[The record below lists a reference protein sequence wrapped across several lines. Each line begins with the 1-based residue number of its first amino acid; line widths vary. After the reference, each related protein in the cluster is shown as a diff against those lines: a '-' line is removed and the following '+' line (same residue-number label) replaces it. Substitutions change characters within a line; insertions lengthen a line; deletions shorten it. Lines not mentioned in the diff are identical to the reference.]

1 MQLIL
6 THADLEAALINDLRA
21 KGMTAFE
28 PGKASVE
35 FSFKRGTKELVCTLD
50 TEPKVEVHQV
60 NESPACS
67 PWGAGPKTSA
77 ETPSAT
83 GSASAAL
90 TPEVAPAVVA
100 EEPAQVAEVEVVTTT
115 EATPRPETGDDDNL
129 FD

>member
-6 THADLEAALINDLRA
+6 THADLEAALINDLRS

-50 TEPKVEVHQV
+50 TDPKAPVE
-60 NESPACS
+60 
-67 PWGAGPKTSA
+67 AGVSDPKPSV

-83 GSASAAL
+83 GSAPGAQVQGSA
-90 TPEVAPAVVA
+90 PVVVA
-100 EEPAQVAEVEVVTTT
+100 EEPAVVVPAETVVTTT
-115 EATPRPETGDDDNL
+115 AEPALETAAAGGDDDNL

>member
-6 THADLEAALINDLRA
+6 THADLEAALINDLRS

-50 TEPKVEVHQV
+50 TEAKAEVHT
-60 NESPACS
+60 PAGNV
-67 PWGAGPKTSA
+67 PNPSA
-77 ETPSAT
+77 EAPVTQAVPVQVVEEPAPETP
-83 GSASAAL
+83 
-90 TPEVAPAVVA
+90 A
-100 EEPAQVAEVEVVTTT
+100 EEPAVTPVEPG
-115 EATPRPETGDDDNL
+115 AGTPAADGEDDNL

>member
-35 FSFKRGTKELVCTLD
+35 FAFKRGTKELICVLD
-50 TEPKVEVHQV
+50 TEAKAPVLVEDPK
-60 NESPACS
+60 S
-67 PWGAGPKTSA
+67 SA
-77 ETPSAT
+77 ETPTATTSAPVAQAPVT
-83 GSASAAL
+83 A
-90 TPEVAPAVVA
+90 PVEVVS
-100 EEPAQVAEVEVVTTT
+100 EPVQVAEVETPVTTT
-115 EATPRPETGDDDNL
+115 VEPVAEVVVAGGDDDNL

>member
-6 THADLEAALINDLRA
+6 THADLEAALINDLRS

-50 TEPKVEVHQV
+50 TEAKVAEPVVVDPK
-60 NESPACS
+60 P
-67 PWGAGPKTSA
+67 SA
-77 ETPSAT
+77 ETLSAT

-90 TPEVAPAVVA
+90 TQEAAPAGVA
-100 EEPAQVAEVEVVTTT
+100 EEPAPVAPVEVATTT
-115 EATPRPETGDDDNL
+115 ETLPASTSDDDNL

>member
-6 THADLEAALINDLRA
+6 THADLEAALINDLRS

-50 TEPKVEVHQV
+50 TEAKAPVEVV
-60 NESPACS
+60 EAD
-67 PWGAGPKTSA
+67 PKPPV
-77 ETPSAT
+77 ETPSET
-83 GSASAAL
+83 TSAPVAQAPETAPVEAAPV
-90 TPEVAPAVVA
+90 TEAP
-100 EEPAQVAEVEVVTTT
+100 VEVPAADPV
-115 EATPRPETGDDDNL
+115 PELETAGSDDDNL

>member
-6 THADLEAALINDLRA
+6 THADLEAALINDLRS

-60 NESPACS
+60 NESPAS
-67 PWGAGPKTSA
+67 TPGVAGPKTSA

-90 TPEVAPAVVA
+90 TPEVVPAVVV
-100 EEPAQVAEVEVVTTT
+100 EEPAPVAPVEAATTT
-115 EATPRPETGDDDNL
+115 ETLPADASDDNL

>member
-6 THADLEAALINDLRA
+6 THADLEAALINDLRS

-50 TEPKVEVHQV
+50 TEPKVEVQQV
-60 NESPACS
+60 NESPK
-67 PWGAGPKTSA
+67 PSA

-90 TPEVAPAVVA
+90 TPEVVPVAAV
-100 EEPAQVAEVEVVTTT
+100 EEPAPVAPVEAAPTT
-115 EATPRPETGDDDNL
+115 ETPPTEAPGSDDDNL

>member
-6 THADLEAALINDLRA
+6 AHADLEAALINDLRA

-50 TEPKVEVHQV
+50 TEAKAEVPPV
-60 NESPACS
+60 ID
-67 PWGAGPKTSA
+67 GPKTPTEA
-77 ETPSAT
+77 PVAQAVPVQVVEEPAPETP
-83 GSASAAL
+83 
-90 TPEVAPAVVA
+90 A
-100 EEPAQVAEVEVVTTT
+100 EEPAVTPVEPG
-115 EATPRPETGDDDNL
+115 AGTPAADGEDDNL

>member
-6 THADLEAALINDLRA
+6 AHADLEAALINDLRA

-50 TEPKVEVHQV
+50 TEAKAEVHTPVGADPKPSVETPVTQAVPVQV
-60 NESPACS
+60 VEEPA
-67 PWGAGPKTSA
+67 PETPAEQPAVTHAEPVA
-77 ETPSAT
+77 ETP
-83 GSASAAL
+83 AADG
-90 TPEVAPAVVA
+90 E
-100 EEPAQVAEVEVVTTT
+100 
-115 EATPRPETGDDDNL
+115 DDNL

>member
-6 THADLEAALINDLRA
+6 THADLEAALINDLRS

-50 TEPKVEVHQV
+50 TEAKVVEPVAADPK
-60 NESPACS
+60 P
-67 PWGAGPKTSA
+67 SA

-90 TPEVAPAVVA
+90 TPEVVPAEVA
-100 EEPAQVAEVEVVTTT
+100 EEPAPVAPVEAAPTT
-115 EATPRPETGDDDNL
+115 ETLPASTGDDDNL

>member
-6 THADLEAALINDLRA
+6 THADLEAALINDLRS

-50 TEPKVEVHQV
+50 TDPKA
-60 NESPACS
+60 PAE
-67 PWGAGPKTSA
+67 AGVSDPKPDVVI
-77 ETPSAT
+77 PSAT
-83 GSASAAL
+83 GSASVAGAQA
-90 TPEVAPAVVA
+90 TAPAEVASEAVKVA
-100 EEPAQVAEVEVVTTT
+100 EAEAPATGTAEPAL
-115 EATPRPETGDDDNL
+115 ETAAAGGDDDNL

>member
-35 FSFKRGTKELVCTLD
+35 FSFKRGTKELVCILD
-50 TEPKVEVHQV
+50 TEAKAEAPEAPKQSVVT
-60 NESPACS
+60 PA
-67 PWGAGPKTSA
+67 ATTSA
-77 ETPSAT
+77 PVAQ
-83 GSASAAL
+83 A
-90 TPEVAPAVVA
+90 PEIAPVEVA
-100 EEPAQVAEVEVVTTT
+100 EEPAYVAPVAETVATTA
-115 EATPRPETGDDDNL
+115 ELETAGGDDDNL